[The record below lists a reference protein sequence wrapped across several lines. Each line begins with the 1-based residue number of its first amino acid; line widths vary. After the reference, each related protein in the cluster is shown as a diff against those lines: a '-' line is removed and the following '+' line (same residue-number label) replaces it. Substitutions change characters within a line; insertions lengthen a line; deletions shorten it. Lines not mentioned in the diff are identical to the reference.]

1 MFFELLNIWETEG
14 QILYFSQGWSFI
26 LPRILDLLVGSSLLN
41 KSWQQYTIS
50 FLDEQLGSQSMFVV
64 DSIRG

>member
-1 MFFELLNIWETEG
+1 MDAMMQLPPT
-14 QILYFSQGWSFI
+14 SFI
-26 LPRILDLLVGSSLLN
+26 PTFLHCLALLVGSSLLN

>member
-14 QILYFSQGWSFI
+14 QIF
-26 LPRILDLLVGSSLLN
+26 PRILDLLVGSSLLN